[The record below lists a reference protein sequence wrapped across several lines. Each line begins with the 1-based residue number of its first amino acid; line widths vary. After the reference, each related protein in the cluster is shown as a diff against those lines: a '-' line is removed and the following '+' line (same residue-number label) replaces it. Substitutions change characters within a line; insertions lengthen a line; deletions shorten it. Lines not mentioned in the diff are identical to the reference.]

1 MIWQIEK
8 KKSMLNPYQQ
18 LLWIWIGNQFYFY
31 VFSFKIRK
39 RNIGS
44 MDSGLSYI
52 CYSKKKPEWHIL
64 CRNISKYH
72 HFVTSGSQ
80 DTKKSGCCCCVVE
93 ERMMPCFFW
102 LGSPL
107 SFRPIIETL
116 DRKKDSLSSH
126 LIKKFLKVEGGDTAQ
141 HVPTCLVKPFWLG
154 IDSDQSFIGSQ
165 RKLATPIAFFNEWHH
180 QQCVHYRTAVRSS
193 FKKFMDCFLVCQKPW
208 KFNTSAEKDFLCIL
222 TL

>member
-1 MIWQIEK
+1 
-8 KKSMLNPYQQ
+8 MLNPYQQ

-80 DTKKSGCCCCVVE
+80 DTKKLGCCCCVVE

-116 DRKKDSLSSH
+116 DRKKDSLSSSY
-126 LIKKFLKVEGGDTAQ
+126 KKVFKSRRRRYSTACANLSCQAFLAWDR
-141 HVPTCLVKPFWLG
+141 F
-154 IDSDQSFIGSQ
+154 
-165 RKLATPIAFFNEWHH
+165 
-180 QQCVHYRTAVRSS
+180 RSVIHWQLKEIS
-193 FKKFMDCFLVCQKPW
+193 YSHSIFQ
-208 KFNTSAEKDFLCIL
+208 
-222 TL
+222 

>member
-1 MIWQIEK
+1 MYLVSRLEK
-8 KKSMLNPYQQ
+8 EILVVWIVDYPIFVTVKKSQSDIFSAGISQSTIISWPLVVKTQKSQ
-18 LLWIWIGNQFYFY
+18 GVVVVLLRREWCP
-31 VFSFKIRK
+31 VFS
-39 RNIGS
+39 
-44 MDSGLSYI
+44 DSVHLYHSDP
-52 CYSKKKPEWHIL
+52 SSRLLTERRIL
-64 CRNISKYH
+64 C
-72 HFVTSGSQ
+72 
-80 DTKKSGCCCCVVE
+80 
-93 ERMMPCFFW
+93 
-102 LGSPL
+102 L
-107 SFRPIIETL
+107 
-116 DRKKDSLSSH
+116 H